1 AELSW
6 DTCLESP
13 SPDQQHWDRSRGRR
27 RPGPERLVAEA
38 KIRQIVAPE
47 PRTLLF
53 AAEVPALAG
62 CLPICPDAGG
72 RFPWPEQPRLCPGRR
87 AATAVSMNRQTLKLP
102 GATKVRPRRRARPT
116 ATSGAPTTM
125 TAP

>member
-1 AELSW
+1 MFDRLTPALDVAQSRQFLGTPELIRRAGELRCVHERLVVAELSW

-13 SPDQQHWDRSRGRR
+13 SPDQQYWDRSRGRR

-53 AAEVPALAG
+53 AAEVPTLAG
-62 CLPICPDAGG
+62 CLPICPHAG
-72 RFPWPEQPRLCPGRR
+72 
-87 AATAVSMNRQTLKLP
+87 
-102 GATKVRPRRRARPT
+102 
-116 ATSGAPTTM
+116 
-125 TAP
+125 